1 MELVMLSTL
10 NKKNHQNLVKLLATY
25 KYKHKYHLLF
35 PFAKANLRALWKT
48 FVPMPQWD
56 RDTFLWVIS
65 QLSGLVSAL
74 HLVHE
79 FPTGNYPLGSD
90 TTSKE
95 ASRSRPSLPTS
106 LKVAKNEEKYGRHGD
121 IKPEN
126 ILWDCESEGSA
137 LAGTL
142 ILADF
147 GLGRF
152 HRLESRSR
160 QDPAQI
166 NGSHTYAP
174 PEITLGRPVSR
185 AYDIWSL
192 GCVFLE
198 FITWLL
204 EGSVGLDEFLKRRS
218 AMAHDGVDDDTYYT
232 IIGTET
238 ARDAEVRRGVVS
250 WMEYLRT
257 SQGCSRMVKDLLD
270 SVRLDMLRVNSK
282 ERISAEN
289 LDARLKH
296 MVNVSET
303 NDSYLL
309 G

>member
-1 MELVMLSTL
+1 MLSVL
-10 NKKNHQNLVKLLATY
+10 NRKNHRHLVKLLATY

-35 PFAKANLRALWKT
+35 PFARANLRALWT
-48 FVPMPQWD
+48 FVAMPQWD
-56 RDTFLWVIS
+56 RATFLWVIS

-74 HLVHE
+74 HLVHN
-79 FPTGNYPLGSD
+79 FPTGKHPLGSD
-90 TTSKE
+90 KTSKE
-95 ASRSRPSLPTS
+95 ASRTRPSLPAS
-106 LKVAKNEEKYGRHGD
+106 LKVAKDEEKYGRHGD

-126 ILWDCESEGSA
+126 ILWDSESEDSA
-137 LAGTL
+137 LTGIL

-160 QDPAQI
+160 QDPAKI

-204 EGSVGLDEFLKRRS
+204 EGSVGLDEFHRQRG
-218 AMAHDGVDDDTYYT
+218 AMAYDGVDDDTYYT

-257 SQGCSRMVKDLLD
+257 SRGCSTMVKDLLD
-270 SVRLDMLRVNSK
+270 LVESDMLRINSK
-282 ERISAEN
+282 ERIRAED
-289 LDARLKH
+289 LDARLKN
-296 MVNVSET
+296 MVKVSKS
-303 NDSYLL
+303 DYPYLL